1 MKRIFIACFI
11 ALAAV
16 ANAAP
21 FDVKQASFEQLLTQ
35 WLRPGDSPEHA
46 AFKQACYDELYS
58 RGPVTLS
65 NLMDRIHIE
74 NVMVGVFATD
84 MTKDKP
90 IPRDQALS
98 ALLPFLQATNPVTR
112 KMAAFFLSFYNAPEH
127 AAELHQLLN
136 HEKTRGA
143 AIRTLG
149 KWHVTNSLPNIT
161 PYLHDGKER
170 VRVLTANA
178 LRDIADPRS
187 IPDLI
192 PALADPMYTVRNS
205 AVLAL
210 LPFGTVARDPVIAAL
225 KTRPDPAARRQLIR
239 ILGDLKDA
247 TALDALKPQLA
258 DPDPEIQRDAQ
269 RAIDLIEKNRDDAFF
284 APGGG

>member
-1 MKRIFIACFI
+1 MKRILIAFFI
-11 ALAAV
+11 LAAG
-16 ANAAP
+16 AHAAP
-21 FDVKQASFEQLLTQ
+21 FDVKKADFQTLIEQ
-35 WLRPGDSPEHA
+35 WLRPGDTPEHA

-98 ALLPFLQATNPVTR
+98 ALLPFLQATNPITR
-112 KMAAFFLSFYNAPEH
+112 KMAAFFLSFYDAPEH
-127 AAELHQLLN
+127 AAELHPLLD

-149 KWHVTNSLPNIT
+149 KWHVTNSLPRIT
-161 PYLHDGKER
+161 PFLHDGKER

-192 PALADPMYTVRNS
+192 PALADPMFTVRNS
-205 AVLAL
+205 AALAL
-210 LPFGTVARDPVIAAL
+210 IPFATTARDPVIAAL
-225 KTRPDPAARRQLIR
+225 KKSTDATARRQLIR
-239 ILGDLKDA
+239 ILGDLKDPA
-247 TALDALKPQLA
+247 ALDVLKPLLG
-258 DPDPEIQRDAQ
+258 DPDSEIRRDTQ
-269 RAIDLIEKNRDDAFF
+269 HAIDLIDKKRDDVFF